1 MANDDFGA
9 QLGSMDRNQLKELM
23 AYLGDASLGQKQVYG
38 SAGGGL
44 GYRPSWN
51 GNDWGGVGKGA
62 ATGAAAGAMAG
73 SVVPVLGT
81 AVGGV
86 VGGVVGAGMGVYNKY
101 AGNRKQRKNQAEY
114 ESQKAK
120 AISDQN
126 LVNQGRLKSV
136 QQQLQTLDTRDKV
149 NQQFQDLNLEG
160 LFDRVSKQGLA
171 SNIQGITQQHADLS
185 RESGFQTA
193 SQGLG
198 GSSVDATRAADVQSS
213 QNQAIA
219 QAAAQSQGQRASMT
233 ANANSQRQNLLN
245 SVSGANPGEDA
256 RMQNEIQGIGQ
267 SASAYGNQ
275 SGLQGFGM
283 QQNQQNQNGYS
294 QALGGM
300 LTNYA
305 NMYTMQNQ
313 NRPSSRATPGY
324 GVG

>member
-23 AYLGDASLGQKQVYG
+23 AYLGDASLGQRQVYG
-38 SAGGGL
+38 SAGDAPTIH
-44 GYRPSWN
+44 R
-51 GNDWGGVGKGA
+51 
-62 ATGAAAGAMAG
+62 
-73 SVVPVLGT
+73 
-81 AVGGV
+81 
-86 VGGVVGAGMGVYNKY
+86 GAGLPGHGDGENPWKGNLSENFAEKFRNTAGRGSLYGQYLHSQRNK
-101 AGNRKQRKNQAEY
+101 KDKKNQAEF
-114 ESQKAK
+114 ERQRAE
-120 AISDQN
+120 AVGNQN

-136 QQQLQTLDTRDKV
+136 QQQLRTLDTRDKV

-160 LFDRVSKQGLA
+160 VFDRVSKQGLD

-219 QAAAQSQGQRASMT
+219 QAAAQSQGQRANMT
-233 ANANSQRQNLLN
+233 TQANSQRQNLLN

-256 RMQNEIQGIGQ
+256 RVQNEIQGIGQ
-267 SASAYGNQ
+267 GASAYENQ
-275 SGLQGFGM
+275 AGLTQFGM
-283 QQNQQNQNGYS
+283 GQNQQTQNNYS

-313 NRPSSRATPGY
+313 NRPSGRATPGY

>member
-23 AYLGDASLGQKQVYG
+23 AYLGDASLGQKQVDG
-38 SAGGGL
+38 SSGGAPNVRRGAGIKFGDFNGL
-44 GYRPSWN
+44 G
-51 GNDWGGVGKGA
+51 NDGA
-62 ATGAAAGAMAG
+62 YGHQ
-73 SVVPVLGT
+73 
-81 AVGGV
+81 
-86 VGGVVGAGMGVYNKY
+86 
-101 AGNRKQRKNQAEY
+101 NRERASIYGQYKAYKRKSKDKKNQAEF
-114 ESQKAK
+114 EAQRQKAI
-120 AISDQN
+120 ADQG

-136 QQQLQTLDTRDKV
+136 QQQLRTLDTRDKV

-160 LFDRVSKQGLA
+160 LFDRVSQQGLDT
-171 SNIQGITQQHADLS
+171 NIQGITQQHADLS

-198 GSSVDATRAADVQSS
+198 GSSIDATRAADVQSS
-213 QNQAIA
+213 QNQAVA
-219 QAAAQSQGQRASMT
+219 QAAAQAQGQRAGMT
-233 ANANSQRQNLLN
+233 ATANSQRQNLLN

-256 RMQNEIQGIGQ
+256 RVQNEIQGIGQ
-267 SASAYGNQ
+267 NASAYENQ
-275 SGLQGFGM
+275 AGLQSYGM

-313 NRPSSRATPGY
+313 NTAQKPKATPGY
-324 GVG
+324 GG

>member
-1 MANDDFGA
+1 MAADDFGA

-23 AYLGDASLGQKQVYG
+23 AYLGDENLGRRQVG
-38 SAGGGL
+38 GQAGDL
-44 GYRPSWN
+44 PTIHR
-51 GNDWGGVGKGA
+51 GVGVPGHGDGENPWQGNLSENFAEKFRN
-62 ATGAAAGAMAG
+62 TAGRG
-73 SVVPVLGT
+73 SLYGQYLH
-81 AVGGV
+81 GQR
-86 VGGVVGAGMGVYNKY
+86 NKKDKK
-101 AGNRKQRKNQAEY
+101 NRAEY
-114 ESQKAK
+114 EAQLAK
-120 AISDQN
+120 AIGDQN
-126 LVNQGRLKSV
+126 LVNQGRMKSV
-136 QQQLQTLDTRDKV
+136 QQQLRTLDTRDKV
-149 NQQFQDLNLEG
+149 NQQFQDLNLDG
-160 LFDRVSKQGLA
+160 LFDRVTKQGLD

-213 QNQAIA
+213 QNQAVA
-219 QAAAQSQGQRASMT
+219 QAAAQAQGQRAGMT
-233 ANANSQRQNLLN
+233 ATANSQRQNLLN

-256 RMQNEIQGIGQ
+256 RVQNEIQGIGQ

-275 SGLQGFGM
+275 AGLQGFGM
-283 QQNQQNQNGYS
+283 QQNQQTQNNYS

-313 NRPSSRATPGY
+313 NRPNGRVTPGY

>member
-23 AYLGDASLGQKQVYG
+23 AYLGDASLGQRQVYG
-38 SAGGGL
+38 SAGDGPGPAHLGAFALPTQRGVGLNQGL
-44 GYRPSWN
+44 GELGRTTF
-51 GNDWGGVGKGA
+51 GA
-62 ATGAAAGAMAG
+62 GSMYGQYLQAGRRRKEKKNIAEFERQRAAA
-73 SVVPVLGT
+73 
-81 AVGGV
+81 VG
-86 VGGVVGAGMGVYNKY
+86 
-101 AGNRKQRKNQAEY
+101 
-114 ESQKAK
+114 
-120 AISDQN
+120 DQN

-136 QQQLQTLDTRDKV
+136 QQQLRTLDTRDKV

-160 LFDRVSKQGLA
+160 LFDRVSKQGLD

-219 QAAAQSQGQRASMT
+219 QAAAQSQGQRANMT
-233 ANANSQRQNLLN
+233 TQANSQRQNLLN
-245 SVSGANPGEDA
+245 SVSGANPGEDS
-256 RMQNEIQGIGQ
+256 RVQNEIQGIGQ
-267 SASAYGNQ
+267 GASAYANQ
-275 SGLQGFGM
+275 AGLTQFGM
-283 QQNQQNQNGYS
+283 GQNQQTQNNYS

-313 NRPSSRATPGY
+313 NRPIGRATPGY